1 MFFRFTEVGFTS
13 QMWEGGS
20 LQRPVSIIHSF
31 SRSGSP
37 VKRMVLI
44 SAGSGGSGVVVLR
57 NVDIVLSRLRF
68 AAQIEQPKDIVL
80 GQTQLWR
87 IAVVL

>member
-1 MFFRFTEVGFTS
+1 
-13 QMWEGGS
+13 MWEGGS

-31 SRSGSP
+31 SRSGRP

-44 SAGSGGSGVVVLR
+44 SAGSGVVVHR

-87 IAVVL
+87 VAVVL

>member
-44 SAGSGGSGVVVLR
+44 SAGSGVVVHR

-80 GQTQLWR
+80 G
-87 IAVVL
+87 

>member
-44 SAGSGGSGVVVLR
+44 SAGSGVVVHR

-80 GQTQLWR
+80 GQP
-87 IAVVL
+87 

>member
-44 SAGSGGSGVVVLR
+44 SAGSGVVVHR